1 MSFFFGP
8 KALLMNLLNLLSQVF
23 QRHNAMVPY
32 VEGLTE
38 EEANS
43 IGDSLR
49 DLIQTRIHGLQRPR
63 DRRQPTIKLSEEQKG
78 VVEANSAMQLR
89 HHFLDI
95 YYVFHSLADMFNTYL
110 SV

>member
-1 MSFFFGP
+1 MD
-8 KALLMNLLNLLSQVF
+8 LLNLLSQVF
-23 QRHNAMVPY
+23 KRHNNAMAPY

-63 DRRQPTIKLSEEQKG
+63 DRRQQTKKLSEEQKG
-78 VVEANSAMQLR
+78 VVEANSVMQLR
-89 HHFLDI
+89 HHFLDT
-95 YYVFHSLADMFNTYL
+95 YYIFHSLADMFYTYL